1 MAGDVDDPTGD
12 APNELRHVSDFLE
25 FFATPSQTADF
36 LEIAENSLHNTHYA
50 WPTPDPHLALKM
62 REIQA
67 LSEGLDERLPTSV
80 LLNPEALS
88 LDYAEALNPQQLAA
102 ATCTQGPLLALAGA
116 GTGKTRTLVHRLS
129 YLLDQGIKPERIL
142 LLTFTR
148 RSALE
153 MLERAQLL
161 NPQRGAHKVMGGTFH
176 SFCAYLLRRLAP
188 LVNLSPQFTIIDTV
202 DSADVLDL
210 IVQELK
216 LRGKDR
222 AFPRKNKI
230 QDIISRARN
239 AQKSLEVVLAEQYPD
254 LLENHLQP
262 LQLIAKT
269 YSAYKRGNHMM
280 DYDDLIEFTRDQLRD
295 TPAFARKARSLFDYI
310 MVDEYQDT
318 NLIQKDLADYLA
330 AEHRNIMVVGDD
342 AQSIYGFRGANY
354 ENILRFPQTWP
365 DCHVVRLEENYR
377 STQPLLDFTNNVL
390 SHNTL
395 GFPKRLFSSQK
406 TGTQPHIEK
415 VYSIEDEAVYIAEA
429 IVKASEKTPF
439 HEMAVLYRSGFHSN
453 FLQAELIKRN
463 VPFVVY
469 GGIRF
474 TERRHIKDLVAYL
487 RLILNPLDAI
497 AWHRLL
503 QLLPGIGRVTARRI
517 IGQIREEGG
526 QLVPDA
532 FGRKKFVPALQE
544 LADALLRARA
554 LDAPAAQLQTLKD
567 HYQPLLKGVE
577 SDWLQRLPDLDIL
590 LRLADKYE
598 KLERFLTDFALDPP
612 NQQFKDSTTPLI
624 EQPDEKPLVL
634 STIHSAKGLEW
645 KNVFVMHLLD
655 GLFPSNRS
663 LKDTEQIEEERRLFY
678 VAASRAKD
686 KLFLSLPAYY
696 ASYNDFFTQ
705 PSRFL
710 GELDPESY
718 DFEDIHN

>member
-1 MAGDVDDPTGD
+1 MPADADD
-12 APNELRHVSDFLE
+12 LRHVSEFLDF
-25 FFATPSQTADF
+25 FTDSPQTADF
-36 LEIAENSLHNTHYA
+36 LEIAENSLHNTRYE
-50 WPTPDPHLALKM
+50 WPIPDPHLKIKM

-67 LSEGLDERLPTSV
+67 LSKSLDERLPQQA
-80 LLNPEALS
+80 LRNPQNLS

-102 ATCTQGPLLALAGA
+102 VSCTEGPLLALAGA

-129 YLLDQGIKPERIL
+129 YLLDQGVKPGRIL

-148 RSALE
+148 RAALE

-161 NPQRGAHKVMGGTFH
+161 NPQRGAHQVMGGTFH

-202 DSADVLDL
+202 DSADVVDL

-230 QDIISRARN
+230 QEIISRARN
-239 AQKSLEVVLAEQYPD
+239 AQKSLEQTLTEQYPD
-254 LLENHLQP
+254 LLENYLEP

-269 YSAYKRGNHMM
+269 YAAYKRGNHMM

-295 TPAFARKARSLFDYI
+295 NQPFARKARSLFDYI

-354 ENILRFPQTWP
+354 ENILRFPQTWQ

-377 STQPLLDFTNNVL
+377 STQPLLDFSNAVL
-390 SHNTL
+390 SQNTL
-395 GFPKRLFSSQK
+395 GFPKRLFSSRK
-406 TGTQPHIEK
+406 TGTLPHIEK
-415 VYSIEDEAVYIAEA
+415 VYSTEDEAVWIAEHILEA
-429 IVKASEKTPF
+429 AEQTPF

-463 VPFVVY
+463 IPFVVY

-517 IGQIREEGG
+517 IGHIRESGG
-526 QLVPDA
+526 QLVPEA

-544 LADALLRARA
+544 LAEALLKARQ
-554 LDAPAAQLQTLKD
+554 LEVPAAQLQHLKN

-577 SDWLQRLPDLDIL
+577 SDWLQRLPDLEIL
-590 LRLADKYE
+590 LRLADKYD

-612 NQQFKDSTTPLI
+612 NQQFQDSNTPI
-624 EQPDEKPLVL
+624 VEQLDEKPLIL

-645 KNVFVMHLLD
+645 KAVYVMHLLD
-655 GLFPSNRS
+655 GLFPSSRS
-663 LKDTEQIEEERRLFY
+663 IKDTEQIEEERRLFY

-686 KLFLSLPAYY
+686 KLYLSLPSYY

-710 GELDPESY
+710 GEMAPENY
-718 DFEDIHN
+718 DFSDLNH

>member
-1 MAGDVDDPTGD
+1 MSPE
-12 APNELRHVSDFLE
+12 PNDLEHVSAFLE
-25 FFATPSQTADF
+25 FFTQEPHAADF
-36 LEIAENSLHNTHYA
+36 LEIGDNSLHNTRYE
-50 WPTPDPHLALKM
+50 WPVPDPHLKIKM

-67 LSEGLDERLPTSV
+67 LSKGLDERLPRQT
-80 LLNPEALS
+80 LEASAQHS
-88 LDYAEALNPQQLAA
+88 LDYAQALNPQQLAA
-102 ATCTQGPLLALAGA
+102 VACTQGPLLALAGA
-116 GTGKTRTLVHRLS
+116 GSGKTRTLVHRLS
-129 YLLDQGIKPERIL
+129 YLLDLGVKPGRIL

-148 RSALE
+148 RAALE

-161 NPQRGAHKVMGGTFH
+161 NPQRSAHQVMGGTFH

-188 LVNLSPQFTIIDTV
+188 LVQLSPQFTIIDTV
-202 DSADVLDL
+202 DSADVIDL

-230 QDIISRARN
+230 QDIISRSRN
-239 AQKSLEVVLAEQYPD
+239 SQKSLEQTLAEQYPD
-254 LLENHLQP
+254 LLEAYLAP

-269 YSAYKRGNHMM
+269 YAAYKRGNHMM

-295 TPAFARKARSLFDYI
+295 NPPFARKARSLFDYI

-354 ENILRFPQTWP
+354 ENILRFPQTWQ

-377 STQPLLDFTNNVL
+377 STQPLLDFSNGIL

-395 GFPKRLFSSQK
+395 GFPKRLFSQRKSGDLPQV
-406 TGTQPHIEK
+406 TK
-415 VYSIEDEAVYIAEA
+415 VYSTEDEAVHIAEHILQA
-429 IVKASEKTPF
+429 AEQVPF

-463 VPFVVY
+463 IPFVVY

-487 RLILNPLDAI
+487 RLLLNPFDAI

-517 IGQIREEGG
+517 IEHIRQEGG
-526 QLVPDA
+526 QLRPQA
-532 FGRKKFVPALQE
+532 LGNKKFVPALQE
-544 LADALLRARA
+544 LATALQHAKQLEV
-554 LDAPAAQLQTLKD
+554 PAAQLQALRN

-577 SDWLQRLPDLDIL
+577 SDWLQRLPDLEIL
-590 LRLADKYE
+590 LKLADKYE
-598 KLERFLTDFALDPP
+598 KLEKFLTDFALDPP
-612 NQQFKDSTTPLI
+612 SQQFQDQSTPVVSPLH
-624 EQPDEKPLVL
+624 EKPLVL
-634 STIHSAKGLEW
+634 STVHSAKGLEW
-645 KNVFVMHLLD
+645 KHVYVMHLLD

-663 LKDTEQIEEERRLFY
+663 LKEAEALEEERRLFY

-686 KLFLSLPAYY
+686 QLFLSLPSYY

-710 GELDPESY
+710 GEMSPETYTFS
-718 DFEDIHN
+718 DSNH